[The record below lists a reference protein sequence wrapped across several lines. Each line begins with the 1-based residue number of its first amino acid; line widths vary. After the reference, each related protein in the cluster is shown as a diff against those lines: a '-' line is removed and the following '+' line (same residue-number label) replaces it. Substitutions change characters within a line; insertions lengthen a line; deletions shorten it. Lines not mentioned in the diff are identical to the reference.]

1 MLCGL
6 IAVKA
11 VALTMKIRCYKE
23 LSRLKTFKERYEYLK
38 LSGRVG
44 ESTFGY
50 DRYLNQ
56 ILYNSPRWKK
66 VRDIVIIRDNGC
78 DLGVEGYEI
87 NDKIIIHH
95 MNPITVEDIEEEN
108 DDIFNPEFLIS
119 SSDRTHKAIHYSDE
133 SLLPQLP
140 IERTPGDTCPWRK

>member
-1 MLCGL
+1 
-6 IAVKA
+6 
-11 VALTMKIRCYKE
+11 MKIRCYKE